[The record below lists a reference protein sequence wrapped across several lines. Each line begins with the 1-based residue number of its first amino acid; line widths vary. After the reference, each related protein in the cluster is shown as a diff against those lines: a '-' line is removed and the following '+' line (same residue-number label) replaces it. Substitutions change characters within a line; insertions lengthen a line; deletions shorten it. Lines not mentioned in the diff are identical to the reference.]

1 MNNRRIFLQSAIA
14 AGALMG
20 NPLLVPSSPAFAAA
34 PMSPKP
40 IPYVPIEDIPNHR
53 QLMRDVVIALSD
65 YCKKRRSDF
74 IILVRNAP
82 ELLIKERRESDWEAG
97 RDPDGTA
104 QGRYAPVG
112 SLDGP
117 YLNAVDGL
125 LVDGAFYGY
134 RDYETPT
141 RPGDQQPLLAAVA
154 AMQKQGRHAL
164 SIDYCKE
171 TKHVSDAAAQTKKAK
186 LLPYIDIEGSKLL
199 GHVPGGAPAT
209 ENANHVTDLA
219 EARNFLPVLSASAYT
234 QRDRWFQALAGT
246 NHDLL
251 LVDPFFHGVSMTVQD
266 ITALKYKR
274 IGSKRL
280 VMAPMS
286 LGYASVD
293 RFYWQNS
300 WKVGTPDWIAAVDS
314 EIPGRFAVNYWSE
327 GWKKVLGNY
336 ITGLCDLG
344 IDGIL
349 LDGLDA
355 YLQFEAMLPI

>member
-1 MNNRRIFLQSAIA
+1 MSTRRIFLQGAIA
-14 AGALMG
+14 AGAAMG
-20 NPLLVPSSPAFAAA
+20 NTLRGSSLASAAM
-34 PMSPKP
+34 PMSAKS

-65 YCKKRRSDF
+65 YCKKRRPDF
-74 IILVRNAP
+74 VVLVRNAP
-82 ELLIKERRESDWEAG
+82 ELLIKQRRESDWEAG

-104 QGRYAPVG
+104 QGRYAPEG
-112 SLDGP
+112 SIDGS

-134 RDYETPT
+134 LEYETPT
-141 RPGDQQPLLAAVA
+141 RPGDGKPLLAAVQ
-154 AMQKQGRHAL
+154 AMQKQGRRTL

-171 TKHVSDAAAQTKKAK
+171 AKHVSDAAAQAQKAK
-186 LLPYIDIEGSKLL
+186 LLPFIDTEGSKLL
-199 GHVPGGAPAT
+199 GHVPSGAPAT
-209 ENANHVTDLA
+209 ENSNHVNDLA
-219 EARNFLPVLSASAYT
+219 EARNFLPVLSANAYT
-234 QRDRWFQALAGT
+234 QRDRWFQALADT

-251 LVDPFFHGVSMTVQD
+251 LIDPFFHGSSMTVQD

-293 RFYWQNS
+293 RFYWQKG
-300 WKVGTPDWIAAVDS
+300 WKVGAPSWIAAVDP
-314 EIPGRFAVNYWSE
+314 ETPGRFAVNYWTDE
-327 GWKKVLGNY
+327 WKKVLGNY

-349 LDGLDA
+349 FDGLDA